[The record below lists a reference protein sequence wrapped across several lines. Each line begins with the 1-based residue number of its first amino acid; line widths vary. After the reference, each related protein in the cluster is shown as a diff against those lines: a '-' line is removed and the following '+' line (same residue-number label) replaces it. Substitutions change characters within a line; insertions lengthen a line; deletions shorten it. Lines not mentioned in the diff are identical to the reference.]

1 MNTRQSTVL
10 TYSMK
15 NGDWLQVAINLNEGT
30 MQSVRVV
37 HNEDGTVKLRE
48 IDETTTLSILHTYTL
63 TSIPSKKAKRYIQ

>member
-15 NGDWLQVAINLNEGT
+15 NGDWLQVLINLNEGT
-30 MQSVRVV
+30 MKSVRVV
-37 HNEDGTVKLRE
+37 HNDDGTVKLRE

-63 TSIPSKKAKRYIQ
+63 TSIPSKKAKRYIK

>member
-30 MQSVRVV
+30 IKSVRVI
-37 HNEDGTVKLRE
+37 HNDDGTVQLRD

-63 TSIPSKKAKRYIQ
+63 QCIPSKKAKRYVQ